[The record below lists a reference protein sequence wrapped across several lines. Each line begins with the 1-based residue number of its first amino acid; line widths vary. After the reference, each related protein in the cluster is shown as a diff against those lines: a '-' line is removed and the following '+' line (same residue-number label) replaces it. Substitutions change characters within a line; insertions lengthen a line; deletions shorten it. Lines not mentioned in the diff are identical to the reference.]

1 MSSGS
6 SALEFSSVVATEDAA
21 FGGHRDSTPGVST
34 AAGGTQRGAGSSV
47 ESMTDLRRQVEAIFT
62 SKLGESDSLERQSYI
77 EVLQSI
83 GGTLQEANVLLKEYP
98 EDSWICVK
106 DFLDILFS
114 PSEAS
119 LKRYFEKAYKEG
131 GVFYHE
137 EYEHDADDWCW
148 LHKGSN
154 IKVWQDAL
162 DLTQAGAGG
171 AGGAGDVECFF
182 HYTTELGF
190 HNITNESKELVEV
203 FASLVTEGKKAN
215 AWWGRGVYSVR
226 KAPNQWPN
234 IETLLD
240 NNYRNMMKRDIE
252 LKGRE
257 ATVEEYH
264 SRVAYCIPMLVDA
277 CCAYDVSK
285 RQTPEMVEKGRP
297 IGVNL
302 AGKLLNEPGMPPR
315 ECIVVRV
322 QQEEKVG
329 HARAVLVET
338 LRCRAE
344 AITTHL
350 GSEHAETLLAL
361 SRLASVLE
369 DRGALAEAETLRR
382 RILAA
387 EEAQFGPEYPNTLSA
402 LNNLALVLTRRGQW
416 KEATD
421 LYRRVVEADERLHG
435 AAHLETLVPVANLA
449 VVLRLQGQLAEAE
462 ALQRRVLTGREE
474 QLGSKH
480 RDTLVSL
487 NNLALVLQ
495 SQGKLD
501 EAEPFARKCMEGRE
515 ALLGAAHPSTLISI
529 NNLATL
535 LYEQGKLHEA
545 EELFRRALAGSEAQL
560 GRSHPDTLTW
570 VYNLANVLMKQ
581 KHFAD
586 AEPLMRRALAGFESH
601 LGAGHPHTLNSIRRL
616 AKLLEATGSIAEA
629 EELFIRELN
638 GMEELHGPEDLKTLR
653 SMSNVAR
660 VLIEREKFADAEP
673 LMRRALAGFEAQLGA
688 NDAETLSCVYCLAEL
703 LEATGS
709 ITEAEELFIRDFNGM
724 EELHGPDNEETRGSR
739 RNLERFRRK
748 HGRSAG

>member
-1 MSSGS
+1 MGSGS
-6 SALEFSSVVATEDAA
+6 SARKEQPSSTEAQQLVDAL
-21 FGGHRDSTPGVST
+21 S
-34 AAGGTQRGAGSSV
+34 Q
-47 ESMTDLRRQVEAIFT
+47 E
-62 SKLGESDSLERQSYI
+62 ERQKILAALVQLEEEQAQTGRSERDEERQRQQSLSQGTEKAREEAGPKEEP
-77 EVLQSI
+77 EVQSD
-83 GGTLQEANVLLKEYP
+83 GVREGSKE
-98 EDSWICVK
+98 EEQVI
-106 DFLDILFS
+106 
-114 PSEAS
+114 SEAS
-119 LKRYFEKAYKEG
+119 LKHYFEKAYKEG
-131 GVFYHE
+131 GVFAHE
-137 EYEHDADDWCW
+137 EYKHDADDWCW

-203 FASLVTEGKKAN
+203 FASLVTEGEKAN

-277 CCAYDVSK
+277 SCAYDVSK

-350 GSEHAETLLAL
+350 GSEQPKTLLAL
-361 SRLASVLE
+361 GRLAEVLLH
-369 DRGALAEAETLRR
+369 RGALAEAETLWR

-387 EEAQFGPEYPNTLSA
+387 YEAQFGLEDPKTLSSLHNVA
-402 LNNLALVLTRRGQW
+402 HVLKERGQW
-416 KEATD
+416 REATEM
-421 LYRRVVEADERLHG
+421 YRRAVEAKERCRG
-435 AAHLETLVPVANLA
+435 DAHLETLVSVGNLA
-449 VVLRLQGQLAEAE
+449 VVLMRQGQLAEAE
-462 ALQRRVLTGREE
+462 ALQRRVL
-474 QLGSKH
+474 LGSKH
-480 RDTLVSL
+480 RKTLVSL

-495 SQGKLD
+495 DQGNLD
-501 EAEPFARKCMEGRE
+501 EAEPFARKCKEGGE
-515 ALLGAAHPSTLISI
+515 ALLGAANPETLIWV

-535 LYEQGKLHEA
+535 LEDQGNLNEA
-545 EELFRRALAGSEAQL
+545 EELYRKALAGGEAHL
-560 GRSHPDTLTW
+560 VRSHPDTLTW
-570 VYNLANVLMKQ
+570 VYNLAGVLMKRQ
-581 KHFAD
+581 NFAD
-586 AEPLMRRALAGFESH
+586 AEPLMRRAVAGREEH
-601 LGAGHPHTLNSIRRL
+601 LGAGHPDTLISVYGL
-616 AKLLEATGSIAEA
+616 AELLEATGSIAEA

-638 GMEELHGPEDLKTLR
+638 GMEELHGPD
-653 SMSNVAR
+653 
-660 VLIEREKFADAEP
+660 
-673 LMRRALAGFEAQLGA
+673 
-688 NDAETLSCVYCLAEL
+688 
-703 LEATGS
+703 
-709 ITEAEELFIRDFNGM
+709 
-724 EELHGPDNEETRGSR
+724 HEETQASR
-739 RNLERFRRK
+739 ENLERFRHQ
-748 HGRSAG
+748 HGRSG

>member
-285 RQTPEMVEKGRP
+285 RQTPEMVEKARIGFAMACVFVCNCVKLSLCSCVLLLVFRTGQADRSAAHQVHFCTIKKASMSKFRLIYSRP
-297 IGVNL
+297 RNL

-638 GMEELHGPEDLKTLR
+638 GMEELHGP
-653 SMSNVAR
+653 
-660 VLIEREKFADAEP
+660 
-673 LMRRALAGFEAQLGA
+673 
-688 NDAETLSCVYCLAEL
+688 
-703 LEATGS
+703 
-709 ITEAEELFIRDFNGM
+709 
-724 EELHGPDNEETRGSR
+724 DNEETRGSR

>member
-1 MSSGS
+1 
-6 SALEFSSVVATEDAA
+6 
-21 FGGHRDSTPGVST
+21 
-34 AAGGTQRGAGSSV
+34 
-47 ESMTDLRRQVEAIFT
+47 MTDLRRQVEAIFT

-114 PSEAS
+114 TPEVQKEVQNCKKEEEEEEQALEIHPTVMCDGCEADPLIGKRYKCTTCADYDLCHICHANRDSIHPGHEFENIPGVLTQAS

-137 EYEHDADDWCW
+137 EYEHDAADWCW

-203 FASLVTEGKKAN
+203 FASLVTEGEKAN

-277 CCAYDVSK
+277 SCAYDVSK

-361 SRLASVLE
+361 SRLAKVLE
-369 DRGALAEAETLRR
+369 WRGALAEAETLRR

-387 EEAQFGPEYPNTLSA
+387 CEAQLGPEDRNTLSA
-402 LNNLALVLTRRGQW
+402 QNNLALVLHRRGQW
-416 KEATD
+416 KEAED
-421 LYRRVVEADERLHG
+421 LYRRAVKAKERVLG
-435 AAHLETLVPVANLA
+435 DAHLETLVSVANLA
-449 VVLRLQGQLAEAE
+449 DVLRLQGQLAEAE
-462 ALQRRVLTGREE
+462 ALQRRVLAGT
-474 QLGSKH
+474 KH

-487 NNLALVLQ
+487 TSLALVLQ
-495 SQGKLD
+495 DQGNLD

-515 ALLGAAHPSTLISI
+515 ALLGETHPETLISI

-535 LYEQGKLHEA
+535 LEAQGKLQEA
-545 EELFRRALAGSEAQL
+545 EELYRRALDGGEAQL
-560 GRSHPDTLTW
+560 GRTHPDTLTW
-570 VYNLANVLMKQ
+570 VNNLAGVLFKQ
-581 KHFAD
+581 KNFAD
-586 AEPLMRRALAGFESH
+586 AEALLRRALAGREAR
-601 LGAGHPHTLNSIRRL
+601 LGAGHPHTLISVHRL
-616 AKLLEATGSIAEA
+616 AELLEATGSIAEA

-638 GMEELHGPEDLKTLR
+638 GMEELHGPD
-653 SMSNVAR
+653 
-660 VLIEREKFADAEP
+660 
-673 LMRRALAGFEAQLGA
+673 
-688 NDAETLSCVYCLAEL
+688 
-703 LEATGS
+703 
-709 ITEAEELFIRDFNGM
+709 
-724 EELHGPDNEETRGSR
+724 HEETRGSR
-739 RNLERFRRK
+739 KNLERFRHE
-748 HGRSAG
+748 HGRSG